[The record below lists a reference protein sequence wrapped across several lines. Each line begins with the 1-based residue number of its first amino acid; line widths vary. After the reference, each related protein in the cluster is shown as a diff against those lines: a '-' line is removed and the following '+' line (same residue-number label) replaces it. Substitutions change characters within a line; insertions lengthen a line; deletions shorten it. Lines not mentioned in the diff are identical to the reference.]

1 MTAIGEIFPTVKTSR
16 NGDGH
21 ANGRAARGRRL
32 RRRRAARRARIGARL
47 AKLLGIP
54 PAANMP
60 GKVIVDAFV
69 DAQSLPRRRE
79 PYTRTQVARD
89 GTPATSPADQAAIID
104 RLKKLGYVQ

>member
-54 PAANMP
+54 PA
-60 GKVIVDAFV
+60 DAAHMIGG
-69 DAQSLPRRRE
+69 DRSNIYAWLR
-79 PYTRTQVARD
+79 VARIRALRRD
-89 GTPATSPADQAAIID
+89 VLAGDIPLRAAAADTP
-104 RLKKLGYVQ
+104 RLNRSNASTPVG